1 MGKKCQL
8 IVDLIFIPL
17 IISQMELFICLYSIG
32 ISS

>member
-8 IVDLIFIPL
+8 IIDLIFFSL
-17 IISQMELFICLYSIG
+17 IINQMELFICLYSIG